1 MSWGWSPG
9 FSKMYPPRLEQCKT
23 CGCDYMKNSPTHI
36 RCSACAKVAKR
47 ERDIK
52 SDERVKARRGK

>member
-9 FSKMYPPRLEQCKT
+9 FSKMYPPQSAKCTRCDVDYLKT
-23 CGCDYMKNSPTHI
+23 TPVQKY
-36 RCSACAKVAKR
+36 CSACAKVAKR
-47 ERDIK
+47 ARDIK